1 MIIPNKMEVFVG
13 IASSKQRLKPA
24 NLHIDSTLQILITTK
39 F

>member
-13 IASSKQRLKPA
+13 IANSKQRLKLA
-24 NLHIDSTLQILITTK
+24 NIHIDSTLQILIITK